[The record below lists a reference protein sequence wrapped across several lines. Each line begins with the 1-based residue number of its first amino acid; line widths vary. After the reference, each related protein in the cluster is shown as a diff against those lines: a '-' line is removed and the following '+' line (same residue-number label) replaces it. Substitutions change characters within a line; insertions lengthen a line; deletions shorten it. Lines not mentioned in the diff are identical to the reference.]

1 MKGPELHTSRV
12 LPEAFA
18 YFRGRAAKNG
28 LTLVLKLK
36 AIAAA
41 PSLALKDCGDEFAS
55 DARLD
60 AAQEMLSSCEDL
72 DEKVGLMEYL
82 SILHLHRDNTHRA
95 LRHIKEAVTLARKH
109 HSQHLI
115 SVLRTQELAHLLRE
129 DTAAAGVIAKEIED
143 SNGNP
148 EKNPQLQHLPYL
160 DLLRKVLQPEMDDQ
174 GRLSLVDFL
183 VMKLKSSSEALA
195 LATEVCEE
203 SLHPMSQGMSW
214 LFAGKMQLRSSAGL
228 LCFKEAVSL
237 FGAQK
242 ATEAEAT
249 ALHGLATCL
258 LLQERPDP
266 SSALDCA
273 QKSQVFFQELCDLR
287 GEAISLQTA
296 SNCRLLLKDHAGAV
310 AAALK
315 AAKLFAQAGDE
326 HGKSMVRKLLRSL
339 GQNDQQ
345 IEEALSKQAAESV
358 AHFDGVAGK
367 EVAKDMTE
375 EQRQRD
381 EYIKTIMEEQVV
393 FEYVWVPSET
403 QDPKHFGEKRASG
416 SGPRKIFVASELRDK
431 RLMQQLAAC
440 RAKREVTPFFANLM
454 NGRLLVSS
462 SLQAA
467 MEVSA
472 CASVIFDVTRLNNMT
487 PLEVVDV
494 AIRLVQALQ
503 VIEPVVTMDVVLAST
518 QNISSVTGIRTPFH
532 STLWGFCR
540 TANIENPMHEFRV
553 LDIDAKRWKEDIAF
567 TTRYLMGA
575 QATRPTEAIIRNGG
589 LLVSR
594 MVSARMKLQAPY
606 KIDG

>member
-1 MKGPELHTSRV
+1 M
-12 LPEAFA
+12 
-18 YFRGRAAKNG
+18 
-28 LTLVLKLK
+28 
-36 AIAAA
+36 
-41 PSLALKDCGDEFAS
+41 
-55 DARLD
+55 
-60 AAQEMLSSCEDL
+60 
-72 DEKVGLMEYL
+72 
-82 SILHLHRDNTHRA
+82 
-95 LRHIKEAVTLARKH
+95 
-109 HSQHLI
+109 
-115 SVLRTQELAHLLRE
+115 
-129 DTAAAGVIAKEIED
+129 
-143 SNGNP
+143 
-148 EKNPQLQHLPYL
+148 
-160 DLLRKVLQPEMDDQ
+160 
-174 GRLSLVDFL
+174 
-183 VMKLKSSSEALA
+183 
-195 LATEVCEE
+195 
-203 SLHPMSQGMSW
+203 
-214 LFAGKMQLRSSAGL
+214 
-228 LCFKEAVSL
+228 
-237 FGAQK
+237 
-242 ATEAEAT
+242 
-249 ALHGLATCL
+249 
-258 LLQERPDP
+258 
-266 SSALDCA
+266 
-273 QKSQVFFQELCDLR
+273 
-287 GEAISLQTA
+287 
-296 SNCRLLLKDHAGAV
+296 
-310 AAALK
+310 
-315 AAKLFAQAGDE
+315 
-326 HGKSMVRKLLRSL
+326 
-339 GQNDQQ
+339 
-345 IEEALSKQAAESV
+345 